1 MQLSEDGKTLLSVSE
16 EDIDNNGAV
25 VIPEGLTSLGRQAFF
40 GLTTLTQITLPEGLT
55 SIGQHALYDCTG
67 LTQISF
73 PEGLTSIS
81 IGAFGNCAG
90 LTQITL
96 PEGLTSIG
104 GLAFSRCTGLT
115 QITLPEGLASIGEW
129 AFIDC
134 DRLEKII
141 INTNSDEELA
151 RIKALLPSEHRDKVI
166 KNPVYSEVLEFQNGM
181 LEQIK
186 KIKGLVGDEHLPFKQ
201 AIAKFSF
208 PTSIESFAKY
218 KEEVTDF
225 IKAKKQQI
233 NAAVDLQEH
242 LDHLNK
248 MKVKKETKAPGFFI
262 ENPNSSLKEAQ
273 KIVAI
278 SKAINYLKGETDL
291 TFSPEEMAVLNKGFA
306 KDTLESFDITLPLVN
321 VNDTEDRRINAKV
334 ALDKITDPIK
344 NIINA
349 SGGDNAEKI
358 FARTLLENIN
368 SATNEYIKTG
378 GFKAYEASC
387 ATLLED
393 TLKNITE
400 APSWA
405 NEGFIGLLKQIAN
418 VIHRACTSS
427 NEPYY
432 KTSKHQSAD
441 DLAEAIT
448 TALSAGTARDVLRA
462 AP

>member
-1 MQLSEDGKTLLSVSE
+1 MKLSEDGKALLRVFE

-151 RIKALLPSEHRDKVI
+151 RIKALLPAEHRDKVI
-166 KNPVYSEVLEFQNGM
+166 KNPVYNDVLAFQQESYNNM
-181 LEQIK
+181 VHSYSAERFNDISYPFSQSRMAHQINT
-186 KIKGLVGDEHLPFKQ
+186 IAGFVGDEHLPFKQ

-225 IKAKKQQI
+225 IKAKKKQI
-233 NAAVDLQEH
+233 NADNAQALTSSRITGCADKLQNHVDL
-242 LDHLNK
+242 LNK
-248 MKVKKETKAPGFFI
+248 MKVEEETKAPGFFS
-262 ENPNSSLKEAQ
+262 ENPNVSLKVAQ
-273 KIVAI
+273 KIDAI
-278 SKAINYLKGETDL
+278 SQAINYLKGEADL
-291 TFSPEEMAVLNKGFA
+291 TFSPEEMAVLNKGSVGEV
-306 KDTLESFDITLPLVN
+306 LEKHSITLPS
-321 VNDTEDRRINAKV
+321 I
-334 ALDKITDPIK
+334 P
-344 NIINA
+344 
-349 SGGDNAEKI
+349 
-358 FARTLLENIN
+358 LENP
-368 SATNEYIKTG
+368 T
-378 GFKAYEASC
+378 
-387 ATLLED
+387 
-393 TLKNITE
+393 
-400 APSWA
+400 P
-405 NEGFIGLLKQIAN
+405 
-418 VIHRACTSS
+418 
-427 NEPYY
+427 
-432 KTSKHQSAD
+432 
-441 DLAEAIT
+441 
-448 TALSAGTARDVLRA
+448 
-462 AP
+462 